1 MQLNMVINLILNEV
15 IYLIKKIYLK
25 NFIEE
30 LYNIR
35 LNYPKTEPMN
45 FIAKILMN
53 SLYGRFGMDD
63 QFNDIIVIE
72 KNDLNK
78 FENKYINNI
87 TDILELD
94 NKLLVKIKRDNLN
107 NMLDNGS
114 ITHNIN
120 IVIASAITS
129 YSRIHM
135 SKFKNNNDYKLF

>member
-1 MQLNMVINLILNEV
+1 MVINLILNEV